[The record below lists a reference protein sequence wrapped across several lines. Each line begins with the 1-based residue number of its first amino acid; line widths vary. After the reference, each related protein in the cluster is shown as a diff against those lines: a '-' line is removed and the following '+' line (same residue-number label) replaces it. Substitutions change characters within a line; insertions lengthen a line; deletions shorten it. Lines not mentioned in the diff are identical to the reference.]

1 MNDVK
6 SELAGG
12 GQEPAKGLEGAPK
25 KKKSGGVGWLLL
37 VVVLVIIAVVA
48 LDRVGG
54 VNIFTTEEERQREK
68 VEEFLA
74 ETGAWHAV
82 FLTNGQVY
90 FGQLENPEAQFATL
104 KDIYYLQIQQVQTP
118 PPPQPQEGE
127 GSQVIPAPQ
136 PQPARLTLIKFGT
149 ELHGPQD
156 YMKINRDHILFWE
169 ELKADSQVVQ
179 AIQRYKESQQQ
190 GEEGK

>member
-6 SELAGG
+6 SDLAGG
-12 GQEPAKGLEGAPK
+12 SQDPAKGLGGAPK
-25 KKKSGGVGWLLL
+25 KGSGAFGKLLL
-37 VVVLVIIAVVA
+37 VVVVVVA
-48 LDRVGG
+48 ALVVLDRVAG

-82 FLTNGQVY
+82 FLSNGQVY

-104 KDIYYLQIQQVQTP
+104 RDIYYLQVQQVQAP
-118 PPPQPQEGE
+118 PVPQPQEGE

-149 ELHGPQD
+149 ELQGPKD
-156 YMKINRDHILFWE
+156 FMKINRDHILFWE
-169 ELKADSQVVQ
+169 ELKNDSQVVQ

-190 GEEGK
+190 GE